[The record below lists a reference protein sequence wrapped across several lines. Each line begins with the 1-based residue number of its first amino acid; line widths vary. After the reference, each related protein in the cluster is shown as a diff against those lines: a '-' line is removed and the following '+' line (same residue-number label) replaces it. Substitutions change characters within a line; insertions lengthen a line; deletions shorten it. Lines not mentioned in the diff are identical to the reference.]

1 MEKFFIRALSPTLC
15 CGLLTVALFFTGC
28 AAGPQPQPKPI
39 APPVAKSPT
48 KAELAAKAAAE
59 AKKAERLRKFQAAGT
74 ADKAGRHAEALKIY
88 LALMQ
93 EKTDYD
99 KEAGVLAIQA
109 ARKMNPPPAI
119 PEEANKHFIY
129 AITALKNAGN
139 KADLG
144 VAIGEYKLAIKN
156 APWVPDYYW
165 NLSLAY
171 EQAEQ
176 FEKSASML
184 EDFKTIAL
192 NFPNPQVIEDK
203 IFELQYK
210 QKEQG
215 KKQEQERLAQEKI
228 QREQNY
234 ATQQRE
240 RCSKKCGDDANIF
253 NIFESY
259 ESFAR
264 KLDACQARCKT
275 RY

>member
-1 MEKFFIRALSPTLC
+1 MGLSE
-15 CGLLTVALFFTGC
+15 GAVKLFLELYQRNIFEDLESVIEMGSQELHLGKASFEWLVE
-28 AAGPQPQPKPI
+28 AAGI
-39 APPVAKSPT
+39 
-48 KAELAAKAAAE
+48 
-59 AKKAERLRKFQAAGT
+59 
-74 ADKAGRHAEALKIY
+74 
-88 LALMQ
+88 
-93 EKTDYD
+93 TDYD